1 MQAMDSKYMT
11 HDANMLTNREQPVT
25 VLSEEEIFKDESFS
39 YDGYQVV
46 RGEFFAHLREPSITF
61 NNQKVSM
68 NTACLSRL
76 PEVEYVQ
83 ILVNQSEHKLIVR
96 PSSED
101 EKDSF
106 IWCTMG
112 EKRKPKQV
120 ICRVF
125 FAMIIDLMSWNP
137 DYRYKLLGKLIRSGN
152 EYIFTFDLTGA
163 EIFQRFIIEGGKP
176 KTSRTPIYPVEW
188 KNQFGLSV
196 EEHRKRLQ
204 VNIFKGYTVF
214 SVKNEPTTE
223 PVDVIADLQDEKVP
237 QHEQ

>member
-1 MQAMDSKYMT
+1 METEYKAPGT
-11 HDANMLTNREQPVT
+11 
-25 VLSEEEIFKDESFS
+25 EEYLNKEPMAAPITGMEVIQDDSFS

-46 RGEFFAHLREPSITF
+46 RSEFFAHLREPSITF
-61 NNQKVSM
+61 NNHKVSL
-68 NTACLSRL
+68 NTACLKRL

-83 ILVNQSEHKLIVR
+83 ILINQDEHKLVIR

-112 EKRKPKQV
+112 EKRKPKQ
-120 ICRVF
+120 ITCRVF
-125 FAMIIDLMSWNP
+125 FAMIIDLMGWNP
-137 DYRYKLLGKLIRSGN
+137 DYRYKLLGKLIRSGD
-152 EYIFTFDLTGA
+152 EYLFAFDLTST
-163 EIFQRFIIEGGKP
+163 EIFQRFAVEGGKQ
-176 KTSRTPIYPVEW
+176 KTSRTPVFPVEW

-214 SVKNEPTTE
+214 SVNESQTTE
-223 PVDVIADLQDEKVP
+223 SESDSTATSNEEENPHV
-237 QHEQ
+237 

>member
-1 MQAMDSKYMT
+1 MHFQTSAPPGAAPHGDEVVRDDS
-11 HDANMLTNREQPVT
+11 
-25 VLSEEEIFKDESFS
+25 FK

-46 RGEFFAHLREPSITF
+46 RGEFFAHINEPSITF
-61 NNQKVSM
+61 NHCRISL
-68 NTACLSRL
+68 NTACLKRL

-83 ILVNQSEHKLIVR
+83 LLVNSDEKKLAVR

-106 IWCTMG
+106 IWCAKS
-112 EKRKPKQV
+112 EKRRPKQI

-125 FAMIIDLMSWNP
+125 YAKIVDLMDWNP

-152 EYIFTFDLTGA
+152 EYLFTFDLTST
-163 EIFQRFIIEGGKP
+163 EIYQKNSVDGEKP
-176 KTSRTPIYPVEW
+176 KASRTPVFPMDW

-214 SVKNEPTTE
+214 SVKDDVNPAETLVSTDISTNIEEEHGNGQTTE
-223 PVDVIADLQDEKVP
+223 TGYSD
-237 QHEQ
+237 

>member
-1 MQAMDSKYMT
+1 MEMEYKT
-11 HDANMLTNREQPVT
+11 HEKTEATNNEPAV
-25 VLSEEEIFKDESFS
+25 VPHLEEEIIQDDSFS

-61 NNQKVSM
+61 NNNKVSL
-68 NTACLSRL
+68 NTACLKRL
-76 PEVEYVQ
+76 PDVEYVQ
-83 ILVNQSEHKLIVR
+83 ILVNQNEHKLVVR

-112 EKRKPKQV
+112 EKRKPKQ
-120 ICRVF
+120 ITCRVF
-125 FAMIIDLMSWNP
+125 FAMITDLMGWNP
-137 DYRYKLLGKLIRSGN
+137 DYRYKLLGKLIRSGDD
-152 EYIFTFDLTGA
+152 YLFTFDLTSM
-163 EIFQRFIIEGGKP
+163 EIFQRFVVEGGKP
-176 KTSRTPIYPVEW
+176 KVSRTPVFPVEW

-214 SVKNEPTTE
+214 SVNNDPLKEVTDTPTE
-223 PVDVIADLQDEKVP
+223 PQTEEVNKR
-237 QHEQ
+237 EQ

>member
-1 MQAMDSKYMT
+1 MDSK
-11 HDANMLTNREQPVT
+11 HLTSDNDVLMDREQLVT
-25 VLSEEEIFKDESFS
+25 VHTEEEISNDESFS

-46 RGEFFAHLREPSITF
+46 RGEFFAHIREPSITF

-112 EKRKPKQV
+112 GKRKPKQV

-137 DYRYKLLGKLIRSGN
+137 DYRYKLLGKLIRRGD
-152 EYIFTFDLTGA
+152 EYLFTFDLTGA
-163 EIFQRFIIEGGKP
+163 EIFQRFIVESGKP

-196 EEHRKRLQ
+196 EEHRRRLQ

-214 SVKNEPTTE
+214 SVKNESSTE
-223 PVDVIADLQDEKVP
+223 PEDVIANMQDEKVTP
-237 QHEQ
+237 HEQ

>member
-1 MQAMDSKYMT
+1 MRTMESEYRAPGTYDLMIKEEMVT
-11 HDANMLTNREQPVT
+11 GQP
-25 VLSEEEIFKDESFS
+25 EEEIINDESFS

-61 NNQKVSM
+61 NNHKVSL
-68 NTACLSRL
+68 NSACLKRL

-83 ILVNQSEHKLIVR
+83 ILVNQNEHKLVVR

-106 IWCTMG
+106 VWCAMG
-112 EKRKPKQV
+112 VKRKPKQV
-120 ICRVF
+120 TCRVF
-125 FAMIIDLMSWNP
+125 FAMIIDLMGWNP
-137 DYRYKLLGKLIRSGN
+137 DYRYKLLGKLIRSGD
-152 EYIFTFDLTGA
+152 EYLFTFDLTGA
-163 EIFQRFIIEGGKP
+163 EIFQRFLVEGGKP
-176 KTSRTPIYPVEW
+176 KASRTPIFPVEW

-214 SVKNEPTTE
+214 SVNNESSTE
-223 PVDVIADLQDEKVP
+223 LVDSIAEP
-237 QHEQ
+237 QNEEVTSHD